1 MSNKKHYLTKKKYV
15 RYTVI
20 ADFGA
25 VNYQTES
32 YKDAFN
38 KYQNTATPKTMYG
51 FDEQDNI
58 SVIFSK

>member
-1 MSNKKHYLTKKKYV
+1 MTKKKYV

-32 YKDAFN
+32 YKDAFS
-38 KYQNTATPKTMYG
+38 KYQRTDAPKTMYG
-51 FDEQDNI
+51 FDEQDNVD
-58 SVIFSK
+58 VIFSKG

>member
-1 MSNKKHYLTKKKYV
+1 MTKKKYV

-32 YKDAFN
+32 YKDAFS

-51 FDEQDNI
+51 FDEHDNI

>member
-1 MSNKKHYLTKKKYV
+1 MTKKKYV

-32 YKDAFN
+32 YKDAFS
-38 KYQNTATPKTMYG
+38 KYQNADAPKTMYG

-58 SVIFSK
+58 SVIFSEG

>member
-1 MSNKKHYLTKKKYV
+1 MTKKKYV

-32 YKDAFN
+32 YKDAFS
-38 KYQNTATPKTMYG
+38 KYRNTATAKTMYG

>member
-1 MSNKKHYLTKKKYV
+1 MTKRKYV

-32 YKDAFN
+32 YKDAFR
-38 KYQNTATPKTMYG
+38 KYQRADAPKTMYG
-51 FDEQDNI
+51 FDEQD
-58 SVIFSK
+58 SVDVIFSKG

>member
-1 MSNKKHYLTKKKYV
+1 MTKKKYV
-15 RYTVI
+15 RDTVI
-20 ADFGA
+20 AEFGT

-58 SVIFSK
+58 SVIFSEG